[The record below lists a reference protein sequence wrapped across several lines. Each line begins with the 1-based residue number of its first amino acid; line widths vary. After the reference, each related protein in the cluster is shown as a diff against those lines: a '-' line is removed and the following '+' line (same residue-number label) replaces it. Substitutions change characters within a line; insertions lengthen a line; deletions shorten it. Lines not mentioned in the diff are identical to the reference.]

1 MILQEYSEKDGQE
14 WDQKLNKDHILIKN
28 IKTYFTA
35 CHHNKDNNS
44 KDKLK
49 QD

>member
-28 IKTYFTA
+28 IKMYFTA
-35 CHHNKDNNS
+35 CHLNKDNNS

>member
-14 WDQKLNKDHILIKN
+14 WDQKHNKDHILIKN
-28 IKTYFTA
+28 IKMYFTA
-35 CHHNKDNNS
+35 CHLNSDNNS